1 MHDFRGQRS
10 LSDDCA
16 TMQRPSK
23 VPVRGQSVCAQV
35 STYQLVLAMGNDQGP
50 VVRKV
55 DSAIHRIVIFSTVVK
70 MLEKL

>member
-1 MHDFRGQRS
+1 MTFFEFPAEETS
-10 LSDDCA
+10 PAAL
-16 TMQRPSK
+16 K
-23 VPVRGQSVCAQV
+23 V
-35 STYQLVLAMGNDQGP
+35 GP

>member
-1 MHDFRGQRS
+1 MENCFTDQALCVNFIHLCKHGLRIRS
-10 LSDDCA
+10 DII
-16 TMQRPSK
+16 
-23 VPVRGQSVCAQV
+23 V
-35 STYQLVLAMGNDQGP
+35 SYWRSEFGYQGP